1 MTATTPS
8 SAGCSGGCT
17 NVPPGQFKG
26 PWKTSNHSDHAQ
38 GQNADCFVELS
49 KNSCRYLFV
58 PTRLCYN
65 RGTTLQRS
73 GPPVETQKTD
83 KSIYLLLALTTA
95 LWGSLYTANK
105 VLLEAVPNFTLLCLR
120 YLLSAAVMTV
130 FQRLRKPDPQ
140 GKPRRIQG
148 GDWKYIILF
157 GLGGYVLSVGLQQ
170 YGTKLAGASLASLI
184 NCMNPIVICF
194 FAVLLLHERMTAKKV
209 VCIASAVL
217 GAVCIVGGDTGG
229 GHILGI
235 ALSFGSVLTWSLI
248 SVFMRSFTQK
258 YDALTVTTCGIYVA
272 AIATIPLMVYELAT
286 TPGVDFLHPK
296 YILVLLYVAVCCTAI
311 PHSLWNYSLSRVEA
325 STCSLFYP
333 VQPLTSMVL
342 GVLLLHEHMTVGYLA
357 GGALI
362 VFGVLYSTLGKEKN
376 G

>member
-1 MTATTPS
+1 M
-8 SAGCSGGCT
+8 
-17 NVPPGQFKG
+17 
-26 PWKTSNHSDHAQ
+26 
-38 GQNADCFVELS
+38 
-49 KNSCRYLFV
+49 
-58 PTRLCYN
+58 
-65 RGTTLQRS
+65 
-73 GPPVETQKTD
+73 ETQKTD
-83 KSIYLLLALTTA
+83 KSVYLLLALTTA

-140 GKPRRIQG
+140 GKPRRIQ
-148 GDWKYIILF
+148 
-157 GLGGYVLSVGLQQ
+157 
-170 YGTKLAGASLASLI
+170 
-184 NCMNPIVICF
+184 
-194 FAVLLLHERMTAKKV
+194 
-209 VCIASAVL
+209 
-217 GAVCIVGGDTGG
+217 GG

>member
-1 MTATTPS
+1 M
-8 SAGCSGGCT
+8 
-17 NVPPGQFKG
+17 
-26 PWKTSNHSDHAQ
+26 
-38 GQNADCFVELS
+38 
-49 KNSCRYLFV
+49 
-58 PTRLCYN
+58 
-65 RGTTLQRS
+65 
-73 GPPVETQKTD
+73 ETQKTD
-83 KSIYLLLALTTA
+83 KSVYLLLALTTA

-140 GKPRRIQG
+140 GKPRRIQ
-148 GDWKYIILF
+148 
-157 GLGGYVLSVGLQQ
+157 
-170 YGTKLAGASLASLI
+170 
-184 NCMNPIVICF
+184 
-194 FAVLLLHERMTAKKV
+194 
-209 VCIASAVL
+209 
-217 GAVCIVGGDTGG
+217 GGDTGG

-333 VQPLTSMVL
+333 MQPLTSMVL

>member
-1 MTATTPS
+1 M
-8 SAGCSGGCT
+8 
-17 NVPPGQFKG
+17 
-26 PWKTSNHSDHAQ
+26 
-38 GQNADCFVELS
+38 
-49 KNSCRYLFV
+49 
-58 PTRLCYN
+58 
-65 RGTTLQRS
+65 
-73 GPPVETQKTD
+73 ETQKTD
-83 KSIYLLLALTTA
+83 KSVYLLLALTTA

-130 FQRLRKPDPQ
+130 FQCLRKPDPQ

>member
-1 MTATTPS
+1 MQQQKNDKTT
-8 SAGCSGGCT
+8 C
-17 NVPPGQFKG
+17 
-26 PWKTSNHSDHAQ
+26 
-38 GQNADCFVELS
+38 
-49 KNSCRYLFV
+49 
-58 PTRLCYN
+58 
-65 RGTTLQRS
+65 
-73 GPPVETQKTD
+73 
-83 KSIYLLLALTTA
+83 LLLALTTIF
-95 LWGSLYTANK
+95 WGSLYTASK
-105 VLLEAVPNFTLLCLR
+105 VLLDVIQPFTLLCLR
-120 YLLSAAVMTV
+120 YIIAAIAMTIL
-130 FQRLRKPDPQ
+130 QRLRKPDPN
-140 GKPRRIQG
+140 GKPRRIKG
-148 GDWKYIILF
+148 GDWKYVIMF
-157 GLGGYVLSVGLQQ
+157 GLGGYVLSIGLQQ

-184 NCMNPIVICF
+184 NCMNPIAICF

-357 GGALI
+357 GGVLI